1 MTEEGTK
8 YSEQGQPAGG
18 NVPESGGLLEPHP
31 LAVRLIAELG
41 ARGVQILEIGTGSGR
56 NRRALVAAGLAVTS
70 IDAGHPVP
78 AAAFDAA
85 LSTHALLHGTPATLQ
100 AALEGIHLALRPP
113 ARLYA
118 TLGSKRD
125 ARYGKGRH
133 IAAHVFA
140 AEDGDEAG
148 VAHTYWDEPE
158 VRILLAGF
166 KFIELSQIQVDDI
179 AGSWAHEKSP
189 LSQAYHWMVVAQ
201 R

>member
-1 MTEEGTK
+1 MSK
-8 YSEQGQPAGG
+8 SSAGRQATF
-18 NVPESGGLLEPHP
+18 SGPHP
-31 LAVRLIAELG
+31 LAVRLIAEVAAG
-41 ARGVQILEIGTGSGR
+41 GSQILEIGTGSGR
-56 NRRALVAAGLAVTS
+56 NRRALLAAGLDVTS

-78 AAAFDAA
+78 AATFDAA

-100 AALEGIHLALRPP
+100 AALEGVHLALRPQ

-118 TLGSKRD
+118 TLGSNRD
-125 ARYGKGRH
+125 ARYGKGRQ

-140 AEDGDEAG
+140 PEGGDEAG

-166 KFIELSQIQVDDI
+166 KIIELSHVRVDEI
-179 AGSWAHEKSP
+179 AGSWGHEKSP
-189 LSQAYHWMVVAQ
+189 LAQAYHWMVVAQ